1 MTETA
6 PAPAPKPPARGPL
19 ISADDALA
27 RLLAAVAP
35 SGRTETVATPEA
47 WGRVLARDVVS
58 PVHVPPED
66 NSAMDGYAVR
76 IADLANGAGTLLP
89 VSQRIVAGRP
99 GQPLAT
105 GTAARIFTGAQIP
118 PGADAV
124 VMQEYC
130 EAVASTGADDAFGGV
145 RVNELPT
152 PGVAIRRQG
161 EDVMRGHVVLRAGH
175 RLDAAAIGLA
185 ATVGMAQLEVAARPR
200 VALFST
206 GDELVM
212 PGEPLP
218 PGAIY
223 NSNRFML
230 GALLRGQ
237 GCDVTDLGNV
247 PDRLEATRA
256 MLREAAAGHDLILS
270 SGGVSVGEEDHL
282 KPALSAEG
290 RLDLWAIA
298 IKPGKPLAFG
308 AVRHDPAAAALGHSG
323 ARPPQPLGSDSQAGG
338 DVAVPETW
346 FIGLPGNPVSSHV
359 TFTLFVRP
367 VLARLQGAQAQM
379 PRPIPM
385 RADFDWPR
393 PDKRREF
400 LRVRRNET
408 GGLDLYA
415 NQGSGVLTSL
425 AWGDG
430 LADIPPGQA
439 VRRGDLVRYLSLA
452 ELAP

>member
-1 MTETA
+1 MNA
-6 PAPAPKPPARGPL
+6 PASNPSSALPTRGPL

-27 RLLAAVAP
+27 RLLAAVSP
-35 SGRTETVATPEA
+35 LGRTETVSTPDA
-47 WGRVLARDVVS
+47 WGRVLAQDVVS
-58 PVHVPPED
+58 GVHVPPED
-66 NSAMDGYAVR
+66 NSAMDGYAIR
-76 IADLANGAGTLLP
+76 IADLVNGVGSVLP
-89 VSQRIVAGRP
+89 VSQRIAAGQPGRP
-99 GQPLAT
+99 LAA
-105 GTAARIFTGAQIP
+105 GTAARIFTGAQVPI
-118 PGADAV
+118 GADAV
-124 VMQEYC
+124 VMQEHC
-130 EAVASTGADDAFGGV
+130 VAVAPTGADDPFGAV
-145 RVNELPT
+145 RINELPAS
-152 PGVAIRRQG
+152 GMAIRRQG
-161 EDVMRGHVVLRAGH
+161 EDVMQGHRVLQAGH
-175 RLDAAAIGLA
+175 RLDAAAIGLS
-185 ATVGMAQLEVAARPR
+185 ATVGMARLDVALRPR

-237 GCDVTDLGNV
+237 GCVVTDLGNV
-247 PDRLEATRA
+247 PDQLDATRA
-256 MLREAAAGHDLILS
+256 MLREAAADHDLILS

-282 KPALSAEG
+282 KPALAAEG

-308 AVRHDPAAAALGHSG
+308 AVR
-323 ARPPQPLGSDSQAGG
+323 QPGG
-338 DVAVPETW
+338 GETW

-367 VLARLQGAQAQM
+367 VLARLQGAQAVM
-379 PRPIPM
+379 AVGLPV
-385 RADFDWPR
+385 RADFAWPK

-400 LRVRRNET
+400 LRVRRNAE
-408 GGLDLYA
+408 GGLDLYR

-430 LADIPPGQA
+430 LADIAPGQTVQPGDM
-439 VRRGDLVRYLSLA
+439 VRFLSLA

>member
-1 MTETA
+1 MHHAGLMTEIA
-6 PAPAPKPPARGPL
+6 SASAPKPPARGPL

-27 RLLAAVAP
+27 RLLAAVVP
-35 SGRTETVATPEA
+35 SGRIENVATPEA
-47 WGRVLARDVVS
+47 WGRVLAQDIVS
-58 PVHVPPED
+58 GVHVPPED
-66 NSAMDGYAVR
+66 NSAMDGYAIR
-76 IADLANGAGTLLP
+76 IADLAHGVGTLLP
-89 VSQRIVAGRP
+89 VSQRIAAGQVGRP
-99 GQPLAT
+99 LAA
-105 GTAARIFTGAQIP
+105 GTAARIFTGAQLP

-124 VMQEYC
+124 VMQEAC
-130 EAVASTGADDAFGGV
+130 EAVASTGADAPFGGV

-152 PGVAIRRQG
+152 PGMAIRRQG

-175 RLDAAAIGLA
+175 RMDAAAIGLA
-185 ATVGMAQLEVAARPR
+185 ATVGMARLDVAARPR

-237 GCDVTDLGNV
+237 GCSVTDLGNV
-247 PDRLEATRA
+247 PDRLDATRA
-256 MLREAAAGHDLILS
+256 ALREAAAGNDLIIS

-282 KPALSAEG
+282 KPALAAEG

-308 AVRHDPAAAALGHSG
+308 AVRRPGDEQG
-323 ARPPQPLGSDSQAGG
+323 A
-338 DVAVPETW
+338 ETW

-367 VLARLQGAQAQM
+367 VLARLQGAQAQ
-379 PRPIPM
+379 RPLPITM
-385 RADFDWPR
+385 RADFAWPR
-393 PDKRREF
+393 PDRRREF
-400 LRVRRNET
+400 LRVRRNAN
-408 GGLDLYA
+408 GGLDLYG

-430 LADIPPGQA
+430 LADIDPGQA
-439 VRRGDLVRYLSLA
+439 VQPGDMVRYLSLA

>member
-1 MTETA
+1 MTEIASAST
-6 PAPAPKPPARGPL
+6 PKPPARGPL

-35 SGRTETVATPEA
+35 SGRTETAATPEA

-58 PVHVPPED
+58 SVHVPPED

-76 IADLANGAGTLLP
+76 VADLARGPGTLLP
-89 VSQRIVAGRP
+89 VSQRIAAGQV
-99 GQPLAT
+99 GQPLAA
-105 GTAARIFTGAQIP
+105 GSAARIFTGAQIP

-130 EAVASTGADDAFGGV
+130 EAVAPAGADDPLGGV
-145 RVNELPT
+145 RVNEVPT
-152 PGVAIRRQG
+152 PGMAIRRQG

-185 ATVGMAQLEVAARPR
+185 ATVGMARLDVAARPR

-237 GCDVTDLGNV
+237 GCVVTDLGNV
-247 PDRLEATRA
+247 PDRLDATRA

-282 KPALSAEG
+282 KPALAAEG

-308 AVRHDPAAAALGHSG
+308 AVRRPGEEQG
-323 ARPPQPLGSDSQAGG
+323 A
-338 DVAVPETW
+338 ETW

-367 VLARLQGAQAQM
+367 VLARLQGVQAQM
-379 PRPIPM
+379 PLPITM
-385 RADFDWPR
+385 RADFAWPR
-393 PDKRREF
+393 PDRRREF
-400 LRVRRNET
+400 LRVRRNAN

-430 LADIPPGQA
+430 LADIAPGQA
-439 VRRGDLVRYLSLA
+439 VQPGDLVRYLSLA

>member
-1 MTETA
+1 MNA
-6 PAPAPKPPARGPL
+6 PDSNPTGRGPL

-35 SGRTETVATPEA
+35 LGRTENVTTPEA

-58 PVHVPPED
+58 PVSVPPED
-66 NSAMDGYAVR
+66 NSAMDGYAIR
-76 IADLANGAGTLLP
+76 LADLGGAADAVLP
-89 VSQRIVAGRP
+89 VSQRIAAGRP
-99 GQPLAT
+99 GQPLAA
-105 GTAARIFTGAQIP
+105 GTAARIFTGAQVP
-118 PGADAV
+118 AGADAV
-124 VMQEYC
+124 VMQEHC
-130 EAVASTGADDAFGGV
+130 EAIASDAPFGAV
-145 RVNELPT
+145 RVNELPS
-152 PGVAIRRQG
+152 PGMAIRRQG
-161 EDVMRGHVVLRAGH
+161 EDVMQGRVVLAAGH

-185 ATVGMAQLEVAARPR
+185 ATVGMARLDVAARPR

-237 GCDVTDLGNV
+237 GCVVTDLGNV
-247 PDRLEATRA
+247 PDRLDATRA

-282 KPALSAEG
+282 KPALAAEG

-308 AVRHDPAAAALGHSG
+308 AVR
-323 ARPPQPLGSDSQAGG
+323 RAGG
-338 DVAVPETW
+338 ETW

-367 VLARLQGAQAQM
+367 VLARLQGARATL
-379 PRPIPM
+379 PVGVPV
-385 RADFDWPR
+385 RADFAWPR

-400 LRVRRNET
+400 LRVRRNDA
-408 GGLDLYA
+408 GGLDLYR

-430 LADIPPGQA
+430 LADIAPGQV
-439 VRRGDLVRYLSLA
+439 VRPGDLVRFLSLA

>member
-6 PAPAPKPPARGPL
+6 STPTPQPPARGPL

-27 RLLAAVAP
+27 RLLAAVVP
-35 SGRTETVATPEA
+35 SSRTETVATPEA

-58 PVHVPPED
+58 SVNVPPED

-76 IADLANGAGTLLP
+76 VADLAQGAGTLLP
-89 VSQRIVAGRP
+89 VSQRIAAGQV
-99 GQPLAT
+99 GQPLAA
-105 GTAARIFTGAQIP
+105 GTAARIFTGAQVP

-124 VMQEYC
+124 VMQEHC
-130 EAVASTGADDAFGGV
+130 EAVAGNGLGQVRINEVPAFG
-145 RVNELPT
+145 L
-152 PGVAIRRQG
+152 AIRRQG
-161 EDVMRGHVVLRAGH
+161 EDVMRGHVVLAAGH

-185 ATVGMAQLEVAARPR
+185 ATVGMARLEVAARPR

-237 GCDVTDLGNV
+237 GCVVTDLGNV
-247 PDRLEATRA
+247 PDRLDATRA

-282 KPALSAEG
+282 KPALAAEG

-308 AVRHDPAAAALGHSG
+308 AVRRPGEGQG
-323 ARPPQPLGSDSQAGG
+323 A
-338 DVAVPETW
+338 ETW

-367 VLARLQGAQAQM
+367 VLARLQGAPAGM
-379 PRPIPM
+379 PQPITM
-385 RADFDWPR
+385 RADFAWPK

-400 LRVRRNET
+400 LRVRRNAS
-408 GGLDLYA
+408 GGLDLYR

-430 LADIPPGQA
+430 LADISPGQT
-439 VRRGDLVRYLSLA
+439 VQPGDMVRYLSLA

>member
-1 MTETA
+1 MTENTSPAAGTA
-6 PAPAPKPPARGPL
+6 PARGPL

-35 SGRTETVATPEA
+35 LDRAENVTTPDA

-58 PVHVPPED
+58 AVNVPPED
-66 NSAMDGYAVR
+66 NSAMDGYAIR
-76 IADLANGAGTLLP
+76 LADLGGAKGTLLP

-99 GQPLAT
+99 GQPLAA
-105 GTAARIFTGAQIP
+105 GTAARIFTGAQVP
-118 PGADAV
+118 AGADAV
-124 VMQEYC
+124 VMQEHC
-130 EAVASTGADDAFGGV
+130 EAVASDAPFGDV
-145 RVNELPT
+145 RVNELPS
-152 PGVAIRRQG
+152 PGMAIRRRG
-161 EDVMRGHVVLRAGH
+161 EDVMQGHVVLTAGH

-185 ATVGMAQLEVAARPR
+185 ATVGMARLDVAARPR

-237 GCDVTDLGNV
+237 GCIVTDLGNV
-247 PDRLEATRA
+247 PDRLDATRA

-282 KPALSAEG
+282 KPALAAEG

-308 AVRHDPAAAALGHSG
+308 AVR
-323 ARPPQPLGSDSQAGG
+323 REGG
-338 DVAVPETW
+338 ETW

-367 VLARLQGAQAQM
+367 VLARLQGARATL
-379 PRPIPM
+379 PVGVPV
-385 RADFDWPR
+385 RADFAWPR

-400 LRVRRNET
+400 LRVRRNEN
-408 GGLDLYA
+408 GGLDLYR

-430 LADIPPGQA
+430 LADIAPGQA
-439 VRRGDLVRYLSLA
+439 VRPGDLVRFLSLA

>member
-1 MTETA
+1 MTEIA
-6 PAPAPKPPARGPL
+6 SAPAPKPPARGPL

-27 RLLAAVAP
+27 RLLAAVVP
-35 SGRTETVATPEA
+35 SGRAETVATPEA

-58 PVHVPPED
+58 TVHVPPED

-99 GQPLAT
+99 GEPLAA

-130 EAVASTGADDAFGGV
+130 EAVASTGADDPFGGV
-145 RVNELPT
+145 RVNEVPT
-152 PGVAIRRQG
+152 PGMAIRRQG

-185 ATVGMAQLEVAARPR
+185 ATVGMAQLEVASRPR

-237 GCDVTDLGNV
+237 GCVVTDLGNV
-247 PDRLEATRA
+247 PDRLDATRA

-282 KPALSAEG
+282 KPALAAEG

-308 AVRHDPAAAALGHSG
+308 AVRRAGDE
-323 ARPPQPLGSDSQAGG
+323 QGS
-338 DVAVPETW
+338 ETW

-379 PRPIPM
+379 PRPITM
-385 RADFDWPR
+385 RADFAWPK

-400 LRVRRNET
+400 LRVRRNAN
-408 GGLDLYA
+408 GGLDLYS

-430 LADIPPGQA
+430 LADIAPGQA
-439 VRRGDLVRYLSLA
+439 VQPGDLVRYLSLA

>member
-1 MTETA
+1 MNA
-6 PAPAPKPPARGPL
+6 PDSNPTGRGPL

-35 SGRTETVATPEA
+35 LGRTENVTTPEA

-58 PVHVPPED
+58 PVSVPPED
-66 NSAMDGYAVR
+66 NSAMDGYAIR
-76 IADLANGAGTLLP
+76 LADLGGAADAVLP
-89 VSQRIVAGRP
+89 VSQRIAAGRP
-99 GQPLAT
+99 GQPLAA
-105 GTAARIFTGAQIP
+105 GTAARIFTGAQVP
-118 PGADAV
+118 AGADAV
-124 VMQEYC
+124 VMQEHC
-130 EAVASTGADDAFGGV
+130 EAIASDAPFGAV
-145 RVNELPT
+145 RVNELPS
-152 PGVAIRRQG
+152 PGMAIRRQG
-161 EDVMRGHVVLRAGH
+161 EDVMQGRVVLAAGH

-185 ATVGMAQLEVAARPR
+185 ATVGMARLDVAARPR

-237 GCDVTDLGNV
+237 GCVVTDLGNV
-247 PDRLEATRA
+247 PDRLDATRA

-282 KPALSAEG
+282 KPALAAEG

-308 AVRHDPAAAALGHSG
+308 AVR
-323 ARPPQPLGSDSQAGG
+323 RVGG
-338 DVAVPETW
+338 ETW

-367 VLARLQGAQAQM
+367 VLARLQGARATL
-379 PRPIPM
+379 PVGVPV
-385 RADFDWPR
+385 RADFAWPR

-400 LRVRRNET
+400 LRVRRNDA
-408 GGLDLYA
+408 GGLDLYR

-430 LADIPPGQA
+430 LADIAPGQV
-439 VRRGDLVRYLSLA
+439 VRPGDLVRFLSLA

>member
-1 MTETA
+1 MNA
-6 PAPAPKPPARGPL
+6 PAPPSPGRGPL

-35 SGRTETVATPEA
+35 LGRTEIVATPQA
-47 WGRVLARDVVS
+47 WGRVLATDIVS
-58 PVHVPPED
+58 AVNVPPED
-66 NSAMDGYAVR
+66 NSAMDGYAIRLV
-76 IADLANGAGTLLP
+76 DLVDGAGTLLP
-89 VSQRIVAGRP
+89 VSQRIVAGKP
-99 GQPLAT
+99 GQPLVAAS
-105 GTAARIFTGAQIP
+105 AARIFTGAQVP
-118 PGADAV
+118 AGADAV
-124 VMQEYC
+124 VMQEHC
-130 EAVASTGADDAFGGV
+130 KAVPGDGFGAV
-145 RVNELPT
+145 RINELPS
-152 PGVAIRRQG
+152 PGMAIRRQG
-161 EDVMRGHVVLRAGH
+161 EDVMKGHVVLRAGH
-175 RLDAAAIGLA
+175 RMDAAAIGLA
-185 ATVGMAQLEVAARPR
+185 ATVGMATLEVAARPR

-237 GCDVTDLGNV
+237 GCVVTDLGNV
-247 PDRLEATRA
+247 PDRLDATRA
-256 MLREAAAGHDLILS
+256 MLRQAAAGHDLILS

-282 KPALSAEG
+282 KQALAEEG

-308 AVRHDPAAAALGHSG
+308 AVRYVDASGLSVNAADG
-323 ARPPQPLGSDSQAGG
+323 P
-338 DVAVPETW
+338 VETW

-367 VLARLQGAQAQM
+367 VLARLQGGDAAWPAGM
-379 PRPIPM
+379 PL
-385 RADFDWPR
+385 RADFAWPK

-400 LRVRRNET
+400 LRVKRNST
-408 GGLDLYA
+408 GGLDLYR

-430 LADIPPGQA
+430 LADIAPGQA
-439 VRRGDLVRYLSLA
+439 VQPGDLVRFLSLA

>member
-1 MTETA
+1 MTA
-6 PAPAPKPPARGPL
+6 PSPPPPARGPL

-27 RLLAAVAP
+27 RLLAAVSP
-35 SGRTETVATPEA
+35 LERTENVATPDA
-47 WGRVLARDVVS
+47 WGRVLAQDVVS
-58 PVHVPPED
+58 PVNVPPED
-66 NSAMDGYAVR
+66 NSAMDGYAIR
-76 IADLANGAGTLLP
+76 LADLGGAAGTLLP

-99 GQPLAT
+99 GQPLAA
-105 GTAARIFTGAQIP
+105 GTAARIFTGAQVP
-118 PGADAV
+118 AGADAV
-124 VMQEYC
+124 VMQEHC
-130 EAVASTGADDAFGGV
+130 EAIAPGTPSGAV
-145 RVNELPT
+145 RVNELPP
-152 PGVAIRRQG
+152 PGMAIRRQG
-161 EDVMRGHVVLRAGH
+161 EDVMKGHVVLTSGH

-185 ATVGMAQLEVAARPR
+185 ATVGMARLDVAARPR

-237 GCDVTDLGNV
+237 GCLVTDLGNV
-247 PDRLEATRA
+247 PDQLAATRA
-256 MLREAAAGHDLILS
+256 MLREAAQGHDLILS

-282 KPALSAEG
+282 KPALAAEG

-308 AVRHDPAAAALGHSG
+308 AVR
-323 ARPPQPLGSDSQAGG
+323 REGG
-338 DVAVPETW
+338 ETW

-367 VLARLQGAQAQM
+367 VLARLQGAQATL
-379 PRPIPM
+379 PVGLPV
-385 RADFDWPR
+385 RADFAWPR

-400 LRVRRNET
+400 LRVRRNDA
-408 GGLDLYA
+408 GGLDLYR

-430 LADIPPGQA
+430 LADIAPGQA
-439 VRRGDLVRYLSLA
+439 VQPGDLVRFLSLA